1 MNLLCVNIFKKQTL
15 RTCKG
20 SKVCVGVFDGR
31 ALVVLLFLLAGSI
44 VTYVFDL
51 WVVLLG
57 RSVDDNDNDHDV
69 TMMVCI
75 VGRVV

>member
-1 MNLLCVNIFKKQTL
+1 MFL
-15 RTCKG
+15 
-20 SKVCVGVFDGR
+20 
-31 ALVVLLFLLAGSI
+31 LLAGSI
-44 VTYVFDL
+44 VTNVFDL
-51 WVVLLG
+51 WFVLLG